1 MDRGKSENL
10 IVDEVRQYGHGNC
23 STNKQIK
30 GKEKTTQTLST
41 QRTRKSVLVGVG
53 GGGRQK
59 RCAVAWETLEKLEW
73 PPRERN
79 MVSMPLTHPE
89 RVW

>member
-53 GGGRQK
+53 GGGETEALRCRMGNPRKTRMAAK
-59 RCAVAWETLEKLEW
+59 REKHGFNAIDT
-73 PPRERN
+73 P
-79 MVSMPLTHPE
+79 
-89 RVW
+89 